1 MRSVIALQCC
11 CADGREAASLTTYS
25 LARQEERE
33 RRQLDLRQPH
43 VASLTEFVLSLRAQ
57 YGLSSEIPF
66 FDPLDGGVNAKV
78 LFLLEAP
85 GGKAVASG
93 FISRDNPDPTARNV
107 SLISEEA
114 GLSRKLTIAWNIV
127 PWYVGSGT
135 RIRAVNQTDITSAMQ
150 ALRELRPLLPDI
162 KVVLLVGSKAQKA
175 KEVVDNLFDVPILGC
190 PHPSQ
195 RVFNVWPDKRNV
207 VKEIFAEAARLAAG

>member
-1 MRSVIALQCC
+1 LAI
-11 CADGREAASLTTYS
+11 YS
-25 LARQEERE
+25 LAGQEERE
-33 RRQLDLRQPH
+33 RRQLDLRQAH
-43 VASLTEFVLSLRAQ
+43 VASLTEYVLNIRAQ

-127 PWYVGSGT
+127 PWYVGSET
-135 RIRAVNQTDITSAMQ
+135 RIRAVNQTDIASAIQ

-162 KVVLLVGSKAQKA
+162 RVVLLVGSKAQRA
-175 KEVVDNLFDVPILGC
+175 KDVVDTLFGVPSLSC

-195 RVFNVWPDKRNV
+195 RVFNVWPEKRNI
-207 VKEIFAEAARLAAG
+207 VKEIFAQAARLAVG